1 MKKID
6 TIKKL
11 TAFLL
16 LAFSVLMLSSCSSS
30 AESEL
35 KNRLIIEG
43 IGVDFDNENNKF
55 DLTVQVLVTSHSGGK
70 EAAAEN
76 PVQNYSASGRTI
88 AEALND
94 LGSVTGKN
102 PLYSQNRVIV
112 LGDSLNGKNMIKALD
127 HFAREYT
134 ARADI
139 YITAASGK
147 ASDILTVSEGGGE
160 ITAKLI
166 ESALDESFARSTAV
180 DTELFNVVNLSL
192 EENTCF
198 TMPLLEVDSDSKLGG
213 KAIKVTGTYVYSEE
227 GEQNRLSDK
236 ETMFFL
242 MVMNKAENGT
252 FSIRN
257 DEAEIGLDI
266 IRSKTKIK
274 TDFKN
279 GKPYYEIKID
289 SDVDLIEYDTAK
301 FGNLKR
307 ENVDSAAKEAEDYI
321 ENGIKE
327 LLERE
332 LKDEKS
338 DIFRFGRRFMQKFP
352 DEYEKIKDNW
362 QDTLPE
368 IEYDVKA
375 EVTVRRI
382 GQETMKGV

>member
-6 TIKKL
+6 TIKKI
-11 TAFLL
+11 TGVLL
-16 LAFSVLMLSSCSSS
+16 LAFSVLMFSSCSSS

-43 IGVDFDNENNKF
+43 IGVDFDKENKKY

-76 PVQNYSASGRTI
+76 PVQNYSVSGNTI

-112 LGDSLNGKNMIKALD
+112 LGDSLNGENMIKALD

-139 YITAASGK
+139 YITAASGN
-147 ASDILTVSEGGGE
+147 AADILTVSEGGGE

-166 ESALDESFARSTAV
+166 EAALDESFAHSTAV

-198 TMPLLEVDSDSKLGG
+198 TMPLLEVDSDSKLDG
-213 KAIKVTGTYVYSEE
+213 KAVKVTGTYVYSAQ

-242 MVMNKAENGT
+242 MVMNKAEKGT
-252 FSIRN
+252 FSIKN
-257 DEAEIGLDI
+257 DDTEIGLDI

-274 TDFKN
+274 TDLKN
-279 GKPYYEIKID
+279 GKPYYEIKVD
-289 SDVDLIEYDTAK
+289 SDVDLIEYDTAR

-307 ENVDSAAKEAEDYI
+307 KNVDSAAKEAEDYI

-332 LKDEKS
+332 LKDKKS